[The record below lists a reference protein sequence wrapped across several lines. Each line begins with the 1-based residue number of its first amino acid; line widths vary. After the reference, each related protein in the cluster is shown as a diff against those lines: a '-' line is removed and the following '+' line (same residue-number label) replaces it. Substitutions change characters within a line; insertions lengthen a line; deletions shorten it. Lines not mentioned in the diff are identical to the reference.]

1 MVRLKHFGNI
11 VNLVVGALHKPSPS
25 ASAFS
30 KICARV
36 IVAADR
42 FPVAASRSN
51 SSAAQR
57 SVGYLEQGASHMVP
71 GRITLLRPSGF
82 HPMPRREKSVSNCDV
97 QHR

>member
-11 VNLVVGALHKPSPS
+11 VNRVVGPLHKPSPS

-30 KICARV
+30 KIRARV

-57 SVGYLEQGASHMVP
+57 SVGHLEQGASHMVP
-71 GRITLLRPSGF
+71 DRIALLRPLGLD
-82 HPMPRREKSVSNCDV
+82 PMPRREIFVSNCHI